1 MPAIAKNPGLLYVVA
16 TPIGNYKD
24 ITLRA
29 LEIFRSASAVVC
41 EEQREGS
48 ILMKKLGID
57 PVELITLN
65 EHNEK
70 TRTPDI
76 ITRLWQGQ
84 TLALISDCGTPVF
97 ADPGSN
103 LIAQVVQAGIRVV
116 PIPGPSSL
124 MAALSILDTRLDKFQ
139 FAGFLP
145 REAAQRIR
153 ELEKLRDVRL
163 PVILMD
169 TPYRM
174 QALLADISKVFGQG
188 QAITLATNLTLPN
201 EKIFRGRVKD
211 VIQGTRGI
219 KAEFILILH
228 R

>member
-16 TPIGNYKD
+16 TPIGNYQD

-29 LEIFRSASAVVC
+29 LEIIRNVSAIVC

-48 ILMKKLGID
+48 ILMKKLGIE

-70 TRTPDI
+70 TRTPEI

-84 TLALISDCGTPVF
+84 NLALISDCGTPVF
-97 ADPGSN
+97 ADPGSS
-103 LIAQVVQAGIRVV
+103 LIAQVIQAGIRVV

-124 MAALSILDTRLDKFQ
+124 MAALSILDTRLDKFL

-145 REAAQRIR
+145 REATQRIR
-153 ELEKLRDVRL
+153 ELEKLREVRL
-163 PVILMD
+163 PLILMD

-174 QALLADISKVFGQG
+174 QTLLADILKVFGQG
-188 QAITLATNLTLPN
+188 QAVTLATNLTLPT
-201 EKIFRGRVKD
+201 EKVFRGRVKD
-211 VIQGTRGI
+211 IIDETRGN